1 MRCLRGRFPAA
12 WTLRR
17 SRPLIGSAPSVCVN
31 TPLLASMRKSLPNR
45 GQGRCKDLFEALQ
58 LAISRLRLW
67 VQDSP
72 SVAVEAKT
80 SWGLNGLHARVVG
93 VKAADDPVT
102 IQEEDSNL
110 AAAVAIGKFI
120 TALCVM

>member
-1 MRCLRGRFPAA
+1 
-12 WTLRR
+12 
-17 SRPLIGSAPSVCVN
+17 
-31 TPLLASMRKSLPNR
+31 MRKSRPNR
-45 GQGRCKDLFEALQ
+45 GQGRCKHPFEALQ

-67 VQDSP
+67 VQKSP

-102 IQEEDSNL
+102 IQEEDSSL
-110 AAAVAIGKFI
+110 GAAAAIGADSGTGLRRKELLNHDVGDESEGFGALN
-120 TALCVM
+120 TAVRHCW